1 MYKTEE
7 EFLSHYNP
15 DEFDRFSIT
24 TDVLVISISDEKNE
38 NYRKTSEKT
47 MSILLVK
54 RNNFVYE
61 DVA

>member
-1 MYKTEE
+1 MYKTED

-38 NYRKTSEKT
+38 NYR
-47 MSILLVK
+47 
-54 RNNFVYE
+54 
-61 DVA
+61 